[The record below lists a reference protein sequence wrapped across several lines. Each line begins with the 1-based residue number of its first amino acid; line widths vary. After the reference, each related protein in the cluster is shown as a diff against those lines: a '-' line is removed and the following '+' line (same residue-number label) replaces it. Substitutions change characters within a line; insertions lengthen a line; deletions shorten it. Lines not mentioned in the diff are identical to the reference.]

1 MRISNIQVRR
11 PVGDE
16 EGALLSE
23 SLETRSSDCGVFNK
37 VCGTW
42 GRSLEAKLQYVRD
55 VENWNIIF
63 YDGGTSKNCL
73 MFTWSRGMCIVLK
86 VPQGVCTLVLLKSSP
101 SYLLTS
107 LPQRISFKE
116 RSCTF
121 CLFFPQ

>member
-63 YDGGTSKNCL
+63 YDGGTSK
-73 MFTWSRGMCIVLK
+73 TA
-86 VPQGVCTLVLLKSSP
+86 
-101 SYLLTS
+101 
-107 LPQRISFKE
+107 
-116 RSCTF
+116 
-121 CLFFPQ
+121 

>member
-1 MRISNIQVRR
+1 MGFSSLGAPGPRGEICAVPRMRISNIQVRR

-63 YDGGTSKNCL
+63 YDGGTSK
-73 MFTWSRGMCIVLK
+73 TA
-86 VPQGVCTLVLLKSSP
+86 
-101 SYLLTS
+101 
-107 LPQRISFKE
+107 
-116 RSCTF
+116 
-121 CLFFPQ
+121 